1 MIKNSYFCIN
11 VDSVIVLAFLAFSA
25 LLSAQEKDKNGEG
38 FWENV
43 QFGGGVGVSVGSDY
57 TDISL
62 APSAIYNFNQYFAAG
77 AGLQGSFV
85 KVKNREPYNNGY
97 KSYIYGGSLV
107 GLFTPI
113 EQIQLSAELE
123 ELRVN
128 QEFTQIDYGRN
139 FWNTALYLGLGFHTE
154 NVTVG
159 VRYNVLY
166 DADDFVYSEAFM
178 PFVRVYF

>member
-1 MIKNSYFCIN
+1 MTSEQSFRIASCSSPAPEFNAPPGRF
-11 VDSVIVLAFLAFSA
+11 VVVPLT
-25 LLSAQEKDKNGEG
+25 LLPLPAR
-38 FWENV
+38 V
-43 QFGGGVGVSVGSDY
+43 
-57 TDISL
+57 
-62 APSAIYNFNQYFAAG
+62 
-77 AGLQGSFV
+77 
-85 KVKNREPYNNGY
+85 
-97 KSYIYGGSLV
+97 
-107 GLFTPI
+107 
-113 EQIQLSAELE
+113 ELE

-139 FWNTALYLGLGFHTE
+139 FWNTALYLGLGYHTD